1 MPDIP
6 EALQV
11 QLSGGVTRLAWVWI
25 LTRRDGTRFG
35 FTDHDQ
41 ALTVNGV
48 SCDPESGFE
57 SGNLR
62 AEAGGSPAQ
71 GVVFGVFNSPAI
83 TEADLNAGLWDGA
96 RVHVYRVD
104 WGDPDLNYRAFTG
117 ELGAMRASPEGFEAE
132 VSGLSARL
140 NRTLGRVFS
149 RRCDAELG
157 DARCGVDLSACQ
169 SSTTLASVLSPT
181 VLLLDGRVS
190 DPQIYEQG
198 LISWPQRSA
207 VMTSR
212 IVGARDSSDSLIVE
226 LDQALRFVPDPQ
238 EPVLLQEGC
247 DKRFETCGRRFENA
261 LNFRGCPHMPG
272 NDALLRVARE
282 GAKRPADR

>member
-11 QLSGGVTRLAWVWI
+11 QLSGGDTRLAWVWI

-104 WGDPDLNYRAFTG
+104 SPKLPPQDHSLTKVRFPSPCKHPKRWTG
-117 ELGAMRASPEGFEAE
+117 
-132 VSGLSARL
+132 
-140 NRTLGRVFS
+140 
-149 RRCDAELG
+149 
-157 DARCGVDLSACQ
+157 
-169 SSTTLASVLSPT
+169 
-181 VLLLDGRVS
+181 
-190 DPQIYEQG
+190 
-198 LISWPQRSA
+198 
-207 VMTSR
+207 
-212 IVGARDSSDSLIVE
+212 
-226 LDQALRFVPDPQ
+226 
-238 EPVLLQEGC
+238 
-247 DKRFETCGRRFENA
+247 
-261 LNFRGCPHMPG
+261 
-272 NDALLRVARE
+272 
-282 GAKRPADR
+282 